1 MNDCCGSNPHNGII
15 ERAECVRARGW
26 IRELRKTSF
35 WIQYGCHDYV
45 YITDASVY
53 KKNMDTQTAHRDKG
67 QD

>member
-1 MNDCCGSNPHNGII
+1 MNDYYGSSPHNGTI

-53 KKNMDTQTAHRDKG
+53 KKTWTHST
-67 QD
+67 